1 VSKSLTGIFNS
12 VQLTL
17 KAIDYI
23 NALESQNQQ
32 AKVAHD
38 SQRMKV
44 AELEAQML
52 EMTRQMQALQQQQ
65 GSYPA
70 PPNAMPQNVL
80 GFQHNYNNHADGG
93 NDPARTLPPI
103 MSNNS
108 MQGVQYED
116 RR

>member
-1 VSKSLTGIFNS
+1 VSNHLTC
-12 VQLTL
+12 V
-17 KAIDYI
+17 AIDYI

-52 EMTRQMQALQQQQ
+52 EMTRQMQALQQQN
-65 GSYPA
+65 SYPT
-70 PPNAMPQNVL
+70 PPNSMPQNVL
-80 GFQHNYNNHADGG
+80 GYQHNYNNRADGG